1 MSMFETLKSYRT
13 NPIKRAPANII
24 RTGLKLFRDCL
35 KLWSLQE
42 GNNTFQKLLKTK
54 LF

>member
-13 NPIKRAPANII
+13 NPINRAPALI
-24 RTGLKLFRDCL
+24 RTGVKLFRYCL

-42 GNNTFQKLLKTK
+42 GNKTFQKLLKTK
-54 LF
+54 LL